1 MPEGIRKVNVIGHL
15 HPDTDS
21 ICSAIAYA
29 HLKNAVEHTDIY
41 QPRRAGA
48 INRETAFVLN
58 HFGFAEPELITSV
71 TPQIKDTEI
80 QRQGGIDGE
89 MSLFAAWNLMREA
102 KTDTLCVTDDENN
115 LEGLIAV
122 KDIAN
127 ANMDVFDM
135 SVIGESRTCYA
146 NIVDTLKGEM
156 ILGDPTGRVTSGC
169 VRVGTTPEMME
180 DTVKPG
186 DIVLVTNRYET
197 QQFAVESEA
206 SCLVVC
212 CSAHISSKVI
222 SSAERH
228 GCAII
233 TTPYD
238 TYAAARIISMS
249 IPVRA
254 KMLSEG
260 ILKVRVNTSVADA
273 GKMVAQSRPRY
284 FPVIGENGS
293 VVGLVSSPNLLA
305 AKKKHVIL
313 VDHNERSQSV
323 EGLEQAEIMEIID
336 HHRIG
341 SIETEGPAYFRNM
354 PVGCT
359 CTIVYMMYRE
369 NDVEIPKDVAGL
381 MLSAILS
388 DTLAFRSPTCTQIDR
403 DTAAALAK
411 IADVDINVYADEMF
425 EAGAALT
432 GRTAEEV
439 FGADIKIF
447 SRGNVLF
454 RVG

>member
-1 MPEGIRKVNVIGHL
+1 MPEGIRKINVIGHL

-29 HLKNAVEHTDIY
+29 HLKNQVEHTTIY
-41 QPRRAGA
+41 EPRRAGA
-48 INRETAFVLN
+48 INRETAFALK
-58 HFGFAEPELITSV
+58 HFGFNEPELITSV

-89 MSLFAAWNLMREA
+89 MSLFAAWNLMRVA
-102 KTDTLCVTDDENN
+102 KADTLCITDDDNN
-115 LEGLIAV
+115 LEGIIAV

-135 SVIGESRTCYA
+135 SVIGESKTCYA
-146 NIVDTLKGEM
+146 NIIDTLNGEM
-156 ILGDPTGRVTSGC
+156 ILGDPTDRVTRGNVC
-169 VRVGTTPEMME
+169 VGTTPEMME

-197 QQFAVESEA
+197 QRFAVECEA

-212 CSAHISSKVI
+212 CSAHVSSKVVE
-222 SSAERH
+222 SARRT

-260 ILKVRVNTSVADA
+260 ILKVSVNTSIDDA
-273 GKMVAQSRPRY
+273 RKMMAHSRHRF
-284 FPVIGENGS
+284 FPVIDEGGKY
-293 VVGLVSSPNLLA
+293 VGLVSSPNLLS
-305 AKKKHVIL
+305 AKRKHVIL

-359 CTIVYMMYRE
+359 T
-369 NDVEIPKDVAGL
+369 A
-381 MLSAILS
+381 S
-388 DTLAFRSPTCTQIDR
+388 RSPRTSQASCSRPSSPTR
-403 DTAAALAK
+403 WPSAPPPAPRLTATPPRRSQRSP
-411 IADVDINVYADEMF
+411 M
-425 EAGAALT
+425 
-432 GRTAEEV
+432 
-439 FGADIKIF
+439 
-447 SRGNVLF
+447 
-454 RVG
+454 